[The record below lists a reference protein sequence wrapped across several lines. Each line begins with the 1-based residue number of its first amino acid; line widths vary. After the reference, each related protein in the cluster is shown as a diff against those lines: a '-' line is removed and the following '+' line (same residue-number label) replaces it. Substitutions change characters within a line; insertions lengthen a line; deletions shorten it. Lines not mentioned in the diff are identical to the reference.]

1 MHGSGQRFPRGAAQE
16 PPYERQGQEERRE
29 TSGEGIT
36 AMQEPGIPR

>member
-1 MHGSGQRFPRGAAQE
+1 MAAGRDFREGAAQE